1 MDFEELPRQPS
12 LFSGDSAVLAHGEMD
27 NFVLIDEAGWK
38 ALFQYL
44 RVLWV
49 SKLASSDR
57 NAVELCGSD
66 HVARKT

>member
-1 MDFEELPRQPS
+1 MPRQPS
-12 LFSGDSAVLAHGEMD
+12 LCSGDSAILAHGEMD
-27 NFVLIDEAGWK
+27 NFVLIEEAGWN

-44 RVLWV
+44 QALWV

-57 NAVELCGSD
+57 NIVKLCGSY